1 MGQSTLDDSTDF
13 GGDFCYPKS
22 PANRFR
28 WLIQVDK
35 KLLEIVCKVSLMVI
49 VCGSVFLAGYSVG
62 KQRNPGNEL
71 FNQIESKI
79 KESSGE

>member
-1 MGQSTLDDSTDF
+1 MGNATIDDSPDF
-13 GGDFCYPKS
+13 GGDFYNQKS
-22 PANRFR
+22 PTNRFR

-35 KLLEIVCKVSLMVI
+35 KLLEIVCKVSVMVI

-79 KESSGE
+79 KEISNE